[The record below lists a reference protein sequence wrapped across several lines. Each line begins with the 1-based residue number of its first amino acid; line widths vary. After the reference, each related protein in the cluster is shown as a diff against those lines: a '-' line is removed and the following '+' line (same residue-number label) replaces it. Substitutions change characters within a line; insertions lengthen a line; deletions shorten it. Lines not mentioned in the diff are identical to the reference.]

1 MSFILDALKKSETE
15 RQRQAIPGLMD
26 APPAPRRPRFALW
39 AAALGA
45 LLVVNVAVLGV
56 VLTRGSAPG
65 TAAPTG
71 APASLPAAAESTTA
85 VNGPRAAEGS
95 LPASAAAVTP
105 APVASPPIAPS
116 SVASAPGAAPGTAV
130 PGVVPSDP
138 RHFSPMDPAPTYA
151 PEVPPSG
158 AAPTEVAPL
167 APSAHARVDRLAAE
181 EPPRSFTHQA
191 DPVLTHADPADTEV
205 LPSINEVNV
214 NGRLPEMHIDLHVY
228 AAQASERFVSING
241 RRYRE
246 GDTLAEGPV
255 LERIRRDGAVLD
267 YQGTR
272 FLLPR

>member
-1 MSFILDALKKSETE
+1 
-15 RQRQAIPGLMD
+15 
-26 APPAPRRPRFALW
+26 
-39 AAALGA
+39 
-45 LLVVNVAVLGV
+45 
-56 VLTRGSAPG
+56 
-65 TAAPTG
+65 
-71 APASLPAAAESTTA
+71 
-85 VNGPRAAEGS
+85 
-95 LPASAAAVTP
+95 
-105 APVASPPIAPS
+105 
-116 SVASAPGAAPGTAV
+116 
-130 PGVVPSDP
+130 
-138 RHFSPMDPAPTYA
+138 MDPAPTYA

-167 APSAHARVDRLAAE
+167 APSAHARADRLAAE
-181 EPPRSFTHQA
+181 ESPRSFAHQA

-205 LPSINEVNV
+205 LPSINELNV

>member
-26 APPAPRRPRFALW
+26 APPAPPRPRFALW

-56 VLTRGSAPG
+56 VLTRGSSPG
-65 TAAPTG
+65 TAARTG
-71 APASLPAAAESTTA
+71 APASLPAPADATTA
-85 VNGPRAAEGS
+85 VNGPRTADGS
-95 LPASAAAVTP
+95 PPASAPAIAP
-105 APVASPPIAPS
+105 APVASSPA
-116 SVASAPGAAPGTAV
+116 ASAQRAAPGPAA

-167 APSAHARVDRLAAE
+167 APPAHARADRLAAE
-181 EPPRSFTHQA
+181 EPPRSFARQA
-191 DPVLTHADPADTEV
+191 DPVLTHSDPADTEV
-205 LPSINEVNV
+205 LPSINELNL

-241 RRYRE
+241 HRYRE
-246 GDTLAEGPV
+246 GETLAEGPV